1 MCWLNSTNANYKAS
15 AVHDYIKIAHKT
27 KTTCTHVATQKNQSN
42 AVITGLYNSIR
53 LHYTLTYACNTCEL
67 PSSTH
72 NLLLVVVIVVT
83 DRTLVTSGKI

>member
-15 AVHDYIKIAHKT
+15 TIHEYIKIKHKT
-27 KTTCTHVATQKNQSN
+27 KTICTNVATQKNQSS

-53 LHYTLTYACNTCEL
+53 LHYSLTYGCSMFKL

-72 NLLLVVVIVVT
+72 NLLLLAVIVV
-83 DRTLVTSGKI
+83 SGPYAGDIW